1 MYDPQSMAMELEI
14 AKRKNY
20 EKWRKEL
27 PAFHFDEKWEVKIIP
42 PFAGAVIRFYISYKD
57 KFVSVYF
64 DSDSSLGFMYDDNDN
79 PIPYFECYDGQETY
93 RYLID
98 EAEEMMSEI
107 REYLNSE
114 DD

>member
-1 MYDPQSMAMELEI
+1 MEDLMQSIIMQSRIE
-14 AKRKNY
+14 KNKGY

-27 PAFHFDEKWEVKIIP
+27 PSFHFDEKWEVKIIP

-64 DSDSSLGFMYDDNDN
+64 DSDSSLGFMYGDDGS
-79 PIPYFECYDGQETY
+79 PIPYFEYYDGQETY
-93 RYLID
+93 RYLPN
-98 EAEEMMSEI
+98 EAEEMMSDI
-107 REYLNSE
+107 RKYLNG

>member
-1 MYDPQSMAMELEI
+1 MEDLMQSIMQSRIE
-14 AKRKNY
+14 KDKGY

-27 PAFHFDEKWEVKIIP
+27 PVFHFDEKWEVKIIP
-42 PFAGAVIRFYISYKD
+42 PFAGAVIRFCINYKD

-64 DSDSSLGFMYDDNDN
+64 DSDSSLGFMYDDDDN
-79 PIPYFECYDGQETY
+79 LIPYFEYWDGQETY
-93 RYLID
+93 RYLVN
-98 EAEEMMSEI
+98 ESEKMMSEI